1 MRKIYVVPLISVF
14 LFYCSK
20 NKDITHPIK
29 KDIVQAVYASGKIYP
44 VNVYNVYSKLP
55 GYIAK
60 IHVQAGDNV
69 KAGQVLIT
77 IRSEATEK
85 NLEIARNQFKL
96 ASINISDNSP
106 ILKSLQEEVKNAYT
120 KYSLDSSTFQK
131 YQQLWKNNATTQ
143 LLYEQAKSQADISK
157 QNYFKALNNFQ
168 QTKNQ
173 LKIEYENARLQFE
186 ALQSNWSEYQI
197 VSAIEGKVYDI
208 LPKEGELV
216 NSTALLM
223 VIGDAHQFEVEL
235 QIDETD
241 INYLKLNQKIVYQT
255 DAYPDKIFSGEVKKI
270 FQRINPVN
278 KTCRAIGSIQSDNYA
293 FFSGMSVEANII
305 VSEKKQALVIPKNY
319 LYNNQYVITS
329 KNDTIKIKK
338 GVEDLEYVEITDG
351 VNETTEIIRP

>member
-1 MRKIYVVPLISVF
+1 MRKIYAISIISVF

-60 IHVQAGDNV
+60 IHVQAGDIV

-77 IRSEATEK
+77 IRSESTEK
-85 NLEIARNQFKL
+85 NLEIARNQLKL

-106 ILKSLQEEVKNAYT
+106 ILKSLQEEVKSAYT

-157 QNYFKALNNFQ
+157 QNYLKALNNFQ

-235 QIDETD
+235 QVDETD

-270 FQRINPVN
+270 FQRINPIN
-278 KTCRAIGSIQSDNYA
+278 KTCRAIGSIQSDNCA

-329 KNDTIKIKK
+329 KKDTIKIKK
-338 GVEDLEYVEITDG
+338 GVEDLEYVEIIDG
-351 VNETTEIIRP
+351 INETTEIIRP